1 MHFSTITAAALTA
14 VASVSAASLGQRTA
28 AAGAVFAMTNTA
40 QNEIIA
46 FDRES
51 NGKLTETGKYST
63 KGAGIGVD
71 FDTQGGLM
79 LSPDHKFLYAAN
91 PASDEITVFEVSG
104 SKLKL
109 IQTVY
114 GGDQPLSITMNKD
127 GLVYVLDGSVA
138 GNGVTGFKVQKD
150 GTLKPIPNSFRA
162 LSSPIA
168 VPGVVQFSPDGKFIV
183 VTHKVGSNLDV
194 FKVGD
199 DCLLS
204 EPITIASSGPRPF
217 AATFGTDGTLFV
229 IESGLPSIG
238 NAAVSSY
245 SLDATS
251 GALSA
256 ITKSEKN
263 QQTDGC
269 WIMLTPDQRYA
280 YTANFVSGTIASFNV
295 AANGTV
301 SLINGEA
308 GTPGINSNPTD
319 LAMSGDGKYIY
330 DLLRGT
336 GGVNG
341 WAIQDDGSLADLGTF
356 GVGGGLPVNNGASG
370 LAAY

>member
-1 MHFSTITAAALTA
+1 MAAIMGT
-14 VASVSAASLGQRTA
+14 SAASLRQRTDA
-28 AAGAVFAMTNTA
+28 VGAVFAMTNTV

-46 FDRES
+46 FDRLS
-51 NGKLTETGKYST
+51 DGKLAQTGKYWT

-71 FDTQGGLM
+71 FDTQGGLT
-79 LSPDHKFLYAAN
+79 LSPDHRFLYAAN
-91 PASDEITVFEVSG
+91 PASDDISVFAVSG
-104 SKLKL
+104 SKLDL

-114 GGDQPLSITMNKD
+114 GGDQPLSITISKN
-127 GLVYVLDGSVA
+127 GLLYVLDGSVA
-138 GNGVTGFKVQKD
+138 GNGVTGFKIQTN
-150 GTLKPIPNSFRA
+150 GSLQPIPNSFRS

-194 FKVGD
+194 FAVGD
-199 DCLLS
+199 DDLLS
-204 EPITIASSGPRPF
+204 GPVTIASSGPRPF

-229 IESGLPSIG
+229 IESGLPSFG

-245 SLDATS
+245 SLDSSS
-251 GALSA
+251 GALTA
-256 ITKSEKN
+256 ITKSAKN
-263 QQTDGC
+263 FQTDGC
-269 WIMLTPDQRYA
+269 WILLTPDQRFA
-280 YTANFVSGTIASFNV
+280 YTANFVSGTIASFDV

-301 SLINGEA
+301 SLLEATA
-308 GTPGINSNPTD
+308 GTPGVNSNPTD
-319 LAMSGDGKYIY
+319 LALSGDGKYIY

-336 GGVNG
+336 GGVNA
-341 WAIQDDGSLADLGTF
+341 WAIQDNGSLADLGIF